1 MDRCPGL
8 GFATVPEITFV
19 EMFRTDWLLDA
30 TIMMIERSHRVE
42 NLTTDELV
50 AMLAGA
56 EPPLLFDIRNVEEYE
71 KSRIA
76 TAVRLDPN
84 TGPDEFAVRCAALVT
99 GRDLVFY
106 CSVGQRSTELL
117 ERVESVCRK
126 AGAKSCR
133 NLRGGIFRWYNEG
146 KPVVDA
152 SGMTNDIHGYDP
164 VWAVMVERRR

>member
-1 MDRCPGL
+1 MIGS
-8 GFATVPEITFV
+8 
-19 EMFRTDWLLDA
+19 DWLLNA
-30 TIMMIERSHRVE
+30 AIMMIERTHRVE
-42 NLTTDELV
+42 NLATDEL
-50 AMLAGA
+50 AALLAGA
-56 EPPLLFDIRNVEEYE
+56 EPPLLFDIRTAGEFE

-76 TAVRLDPN
+76 TAVRLDPD
-84 TGPDEFAVRCAALVT
+84 TAPDDFAARYAALVAE
-99 GRDLVFY
+99 RDLVFY
-106 CSVGQRSTELL
+106 CSIGQRSTELL
-117 ERVESVCRK
+117 ERVESVCRT